1 MVYLSTINNIV
12 KHIFFCPCYKKGIVK
27 MKILEQR
34 VKLNISLVHKIIKVG
49 FYRYLIHNFGIV
61 NLLLSDEQMSEWNP

>member
-1 MVYLSTINNIV
+1 
-12 KHIFFCPCYKKGIVK
+12 

-34 VKLNISLVHKIIKVG
+34 VKLDISLVHKIIKIG
-49 FYRYLIHNFGIV
+49 FYRYLIHNLGIV